1 MITPKTALIIQVV
14 DDSENPIMG
23 KEVAR
28 IASKFIPTTVGD
40 MRYIVRNG
48 YVDRKPS
55 TKDRIGGYAVTEKGA
70 QALLDFERTV
80 KSFLDNP
87 TH

>member
-1 MITPKTALIIQVV
+1 MITAKTALIIQVV
-14 DDSENPIMG
+14 DDAESPIIG

-40 MRYIVRNG
+40 MRYIVSNG
-48 YVDRKPS
+48 YIDRKPGNS
-55 TKDRIGGYAVTEKGA
+55 ERTGGYAVTEKGA
-70 QALLDFERTV
+70 KALLEFERTV

>member
-1 MITPKTALIIQVV
+1 MINTRQALIIQVV
-14 DDSENPIMG
+14 DDAGKPISG
-23 KEVAR
+23 KEVSR
-28 IASKFIPTTVGD
+28 IASKFIPVSVEY
-40 MRYIVRNG
+40 MRYAQALG
-48 YVDRKPS
+48 YVA
-55 TKDRIGGYAVTEKGA
+55 RIEGSKGYLVTEKGA